1 MSMILSTD
9 IILPAA
15 VAFIIGYGVLKK
27 TDIFFA
33 FTEGAKEGLNSAAA
47 ILPALCFL
55 MTAVGMIRQ
64 SGFLEMIT
72 GFIAPFADKIGFPA
86 EVIPLAF
93 LRPFSGSG
101 ALGFYEELCRSIP
114 PDSFSAR
121 VASVLMGGSETTFY
135 TVAVYYGA
143 VGIKKGRNTVPAA
156 LFADLS
162 AAILSVF
169 AVNLFMGRG

>member
-1 MSMILSTD
+1 MFNTD
-9 IILPAA
+9 IIVPA
-15 VAFIIGYGVLKK
+15 VIAFIAGYALVKK
-27 TDIFFA
+27 TDLFAA
-33 FTEGAKEGLNSAAA
+33 FTEGAKEGLRSAAA

-55 MTAVGMIRQ
+55 MTAIGMVRQ
-64 SGFLEMIT
+64 SGALDMLT
-72 GFIAPFADKIGFPA
+72 ADIAPFAEKLGFPP
-86 EVIPLAF
+86 EVLPLAI

-101 ALGFYEELCRSIP
+101 ALGYYEELCEGLA
-114 PDSFSAR
+114 PDSFAAR

-156 LFADLS
+156 LAADVA

-169 AVNLFMGRG
+169 AVNIFMGRG

>member
-1 MSMILSTD
+1 MSTIFSTD
-9 IILPAA
+9 MIVPA
-15 VAFIIGYGVLKK
+15 VIMFITGYALYKK
-27 TDIFFA
+27 TDIFTS
-33 FTEGAKEGLNSAAA
+33 FTEGAKEGLRSAAS

-55 MTAVGMIRQ
+55 MTAIGMLRQ
-64 SGFLEMIT
+64 SGVSEILTAILEPLT
-72 GFIAPFADKIGFPA
+72 QKLGFPP
-86 EVIPLAF
+86 EVLPLAI

-101 ALGFYEELCRSIP
+101 ALGYYEELCETVKMG
-114 PDSFSAR
+114 SFPEK

-156 LFADLS
+156 LVSDIV

-169 AVNLFMGRG
+169 AVNLFLR